1 MMNRETAKSNPKLQR
16 LLKNIGI
23 GTYNF
28 EIKSEPGVKEMLTQD
43 KMKDLFGESYKNIVY
58 FNYDTGVWNRPNYLG
73 FSIGDQRVDT
83 RDAMEMRR
91 MIELEP
97 QMQKYEL
104 AASVTMATGDEEY
117 PGTNRV
123 AKIPQYKRARNI
135 VGTLI
140 LRDKK
145 TGKILPVVPCW
156 LGVESYPKM
165 SIAAFYGADGLAYKL
180 ANIGQLRNMFVSEL
194 VQQIQK

>member
-1 MMNRETAKSNPKLQR
+1 MNKETVKSNPKLQR

-23 GTYNF
+23 GSYNF
-28 EIKSEPGVKEMLTQD
+28 EIKSEPGAKEILSQG

-58 FNYDTGVWNRPNYLG
+58 FNYDTGVWNRPHYLG
-73 FSIGDQRVDT
+73 YSIGDQRVDT

-97 QMQKYEL
+97 QMQGYEL
-104 AASVTMATGDEEY
+104 VASVTMATDDENY
-117 PGTNRV
+117 PGTGR
-123 AKIPQYKRARNI
+123 ITHEPQYKRARNI
-135 VGTLI
+135 IGTLI

-145 TGKILPVVPCW
+145 SGKILPVAPCW

-180 ANIGQLRNMFVSEL
+180 ANVGQLRNMFVSKL
-194 VQQIQK
+194 VHQIQK